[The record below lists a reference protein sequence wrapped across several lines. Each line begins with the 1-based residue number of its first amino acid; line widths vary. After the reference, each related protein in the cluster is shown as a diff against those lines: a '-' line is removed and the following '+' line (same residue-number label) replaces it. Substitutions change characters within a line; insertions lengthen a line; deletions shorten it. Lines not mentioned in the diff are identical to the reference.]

1 MLVRDADGK
10 IVIISRKDY
19 STDKGYY
26 QKISTFRKGG
36 AKFSIFKKDGVKD
49 WQPYKNHGAKDV
61 IFINN

>member
-10 IVIISRKDY
+10 IVIVSRKDY

-49 WQPYKNHGAKDV
+49 W
-61 IFINN
+61 

>member
-10 IVIISRKDY
+10 IVIVSRKDY

-36 AKFSIFKKDGVKD
+36 AKNQLSGKVEQNIG
-49 WQPYKNHGAKDV
+49 NHIKTMEQKM
-61 IFINN
+61 

>member
-10 IVIISRKDY
+10 IVIVSRKDY

-36 AKFSIFKKDGVKD
+36 AKFPSLRKMESKIG
-49 WQPYKNHGAKDV
+49 NHIRTMEQKM
-61 IFINN
+61 